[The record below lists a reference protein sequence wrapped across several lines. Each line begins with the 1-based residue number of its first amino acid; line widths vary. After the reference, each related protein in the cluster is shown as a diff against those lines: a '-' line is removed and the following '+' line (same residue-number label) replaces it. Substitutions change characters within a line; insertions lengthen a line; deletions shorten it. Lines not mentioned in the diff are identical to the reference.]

1 MISLDQVFNLE
12 QKVESAVAKI
22 EQMSDEIAR
31 LSAENDALRSKCAE
45 LTNALS
51 AKTEQLSAFQTDQ
64 SKIELGIIKALEQL
78 RNITESS
85 AGASPAPET
94 RPAADEEK
102 PADEPQ
108 DESEQESESLPA
120 EESTEEPF
128 SDGIAEDDEETD
140 DETDSPSEWEN
151 ESQQGE
157 ENAETED
164 AFPTEDDRNLV
175 LSLAQKGRT
184 VEEIAD
190 FLGRTVG
197 EIASITNP
205 PSQDSG
211 RPQFDIF

>member
-108 DESEQESESLPA
+108 DESEQESESQPA
-120 EESTEEPF
+120 EESTEEPV

-140 DETDSPSEWEN
+140 DETDFPSEWEN

-157 ENAETED
+157 ED